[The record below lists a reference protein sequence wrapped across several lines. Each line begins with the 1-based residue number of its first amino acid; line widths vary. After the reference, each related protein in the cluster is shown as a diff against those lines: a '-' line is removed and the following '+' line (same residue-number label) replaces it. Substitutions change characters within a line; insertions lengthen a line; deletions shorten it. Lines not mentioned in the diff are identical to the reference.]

1 MNEKLIFLDFDGVV
15 TTAKSHWRF
24 DEEKMA
30 LLGRIIEATDAKVV
44 VTSSWRRYSLQDT
57 IHFIT
62 TSEEKRGCPP
72 FAFPD
77 RVIGVTDRMY
87 GFCFPNSDRHFSV
100 VRGEE
105 IRRWQEEHNA
115 RECPYVILD
124 DDTDMLL
131 WQKDNFIRTD
141 AETGLSEAD
150 VEQAIKILNSAED
163 TGK

>member
-15 TTAKSHWRF
+15 TTAKSHWQF

-30 LLGRIIEATDAKVV
+30 LLGRIIAATDAKIV

-62 TSEEKRGCPP
+62 TAEEKRGCPP
-72 FAFPD
+72 FAFAD
-77 RVIGVTDRMY
+77 KVVGITDRLHASSF
-87 GFCFPNSDRHFSV
+87 GKDDRAFKV

-105 IRRWQEEHNA
+105 VRKWQEDNDAWH
-115 RECPYVILD
+115 CPYVILD